1 MEEERRRDGAR
12 QLGQQLKGAHVLP
25 RRRSEA
31 QGSQVVALAPTKARC
46 EVPLFPSH
54 CFFPGDKNPR
64 LSDFLAFLVG
74 TERNG
79 WVGILTPLLPEAK
92 HKISL
97 ESARRFTISLG
108 FEYQELRK
116 GSFNDK
122 HEDPSNQQDRV
133 DRFLPQYDDIWK
145 AGPCQL
151 KAPDGSVVDAD
162 IAQDIQLRMTKY
174 QVTGGDGETR
184 IIDFGGIVPPQ
195 GTVKLLASHDE
206 CCFKAGE
213 VEGRGWKEKGKQS
226 CVDKTDGPS
235 LHVAAFSVEWG
246 NGCVCTCPEGPAPY
260 PISLS
265 ELEAWHEAWVDWK
278 NGTGE
283 KPDLPRTADV
293 WMYPGESTN
302 FS

>member
-1 MEEERRRDGAR
+1 
-12 QLGQQLKGAHVLP
+12 
-25 RRRSEA
+25 
-31 QGSQVVALAPTKARC
+31 
-46 EVPLFPSH
+46 
-54 CFFPGDKNPR
+54 
-64 LSDFLAFLVG
+64 
-74 TERNG
+74 
-79 WVGILTPLLPEAK
+79 
-92 HKISL
+92 
-97 ESARRFTISLG
+97 
-108 FEYQELRK
+108 
-116 GSFNDK
+116 
-122 HEDPSNQQDRV
+122 
-133 DRFLPQYDDIWK
+133 LPQYDDIWK

-162 IAQDIQLRMTKY
+162 IAQDTQLRMTKY

-278 NGTGE
+278 NGTGG
-283 KPDLPRTADV
+283 KPDPPRTADV
-293 WMYPGESTN
+293 RMYPGESTN